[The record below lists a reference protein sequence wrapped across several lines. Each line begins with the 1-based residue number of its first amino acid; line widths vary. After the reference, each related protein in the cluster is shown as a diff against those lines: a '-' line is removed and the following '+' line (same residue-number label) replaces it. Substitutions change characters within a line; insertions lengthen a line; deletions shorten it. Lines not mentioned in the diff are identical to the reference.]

1 LNIHHYAVRLP
12 AALAIATM
20 FAACGG
26 GGGNPTSVPGKVDT
40 PATPTPTPTPT
51 PGDTRPDGCK
61 AYIVADKTVAA
72 GKTGGASVLSCGGP
86 LADVSWTQVSG
97 PAVTLQAARSPT
109 VSFETREKGLIVLRA
124 DLVLA
129 DGTRL
134 SLSTEVSV
142 GDAPAGS
149 FISLRADHSVRPE
162 VQTSVRAWPT
172 LAGGDSVASIVWTQV
187 GGPTVKMD
195 TENRQLLMFKA
206 PASASDVVLRFRATM
221 TTSGGTTDSDEV
233 LISLDQQV
241 AGNADALFDTPT
253 ARVHAYRQAG
263 AYAGVLAKCSYDVK
277 VYYAS
282 SSNNTL
288 CASQV
293 LPPLQTEAGP
303 GVVPSVAQIMG
314 RVLVS
319 HDFLGANFE
328 QFLLTQDP
336 DSDFRRLLA
345 SVSTIV
351 IGSHVRPSFYSA
363 GTGAI
368 YLDAN
373 NLWLTAEQR
382 DVVTEVP
389 DYRSAFDD
397 DLNFIPLGRSVKN
410 NEYARRSFPSTAR
423 ATRNT
428 DDLLYDLGR
437 LLYHELAHAN
447 DFLPSVNRAMN
458 PERSIWEN
466 IAVRVGTRTLPSDAL
481 DDQYPLQSAEMLG
494 MGQVL
499 YQGASASA
507 LQKGYTAAQIG
518 GFFGADRA
526 SDDYAYS
533 IYQSDSSR
541 EDLAM
546 LFEEFMM
553 SYRHNVRYDVAY
565 ANQTSGSDLV
575 LGWGERGRIAE
586 AAIKPRIK
594 LVLQRIAP
602 WIDAS
607 AVDRLPAPI
616 MMKPGA
622 SWEANLVLNPSSLAK
637 RSALRVESADERA
650 ARLKGDIRQRERHG
664 KMTPTGGQP

>member
-1 LNIHHYAVRLP
+1 MNIQQYAVRLP
-12 AALAIATM
+12 AALAIATL

-40 PATPTPTPTPT
+40 PSTPTPTPT
-51 PGDTRPDGCK
+51 PGDVKPDGCK

-72 GKTGGASVLSCGGP
+72 GKAGGASVLSCGAP
-86 LADVSWTQVSG
+86 LADVSWSQVSG
-97 PAVTLQAARSPT
+97 PAVTLQAARTPT
-109 VSFETREKGLIVLRA
+109 VSFETREKGVIVLRA
-124 DLVLA
+124 DVILA
-129 DGTRL
+129 DGAPL
-134 SLSTEVSV
+134 SLTTEVTV

-149 FISLRADHSVRPE
+149 FINLRADHSVRPN

-172 LAGGDSVASIVWTQV
+172 LTGTDTVASIVWTQV
-187 GGPTVKMD
+187 GGPTVTMD
-195 TENRQLLMFKA
+195 TANRQLLMFKA
-206 PASASDVVLRFRATM
+206 PASSTDAALRFRATM
-221 TTSGGTTDSDEV
+221 TTSAGVTDSDEV
-233 LISLDQQV
+233 LISLDQQ
-241 AGNADALFDTPT
+241 APGNTDTLFDAPT
-253 ARVHAYRQAG
+253 ARVHPYRQAS
-263 AYAGVLAKCSYDVK
+263 AYAGVLAKCTYDVK
-277 VYYAS
+277 VYYAT

-288 CASQV
+288 CSAQV

-303 GVVPSVAQIMG
+303 GVVPSVAQVMG

-373 NLWLTAEQR
+373 NLWLSAEQR

-410 NEYARRSFPSTAR
+410 NEYARRSYPSTAR
-423 ATRNT
+423 VSRNT
-428 DDLLYDLGR
+428 EDLLYDLGR

-447 DFLPSVNRAMN
+447 DFLPTVNRVLN
-458 PERSIWEN
+458 PQRSIWDN
-466 IAVRVGTRTLPSDAL
+466 IAERVGNRTLPSDAL
-481 DDQYPLQSAEMLG
+481 AAQYPLQSAEMLG

-499 YQGASASA
+499 YQGETATAV
-507 LQKGYTAAQIG
+507 QKAYTAAEIG
-518 GFFGADRA
+518 SFFGADRA

-533 IYQSDSSR
+533 IYKSDSSR

-565 ANQTSGSDLV
+565 ANQTTGTDLII
-575 LGWGERGRIAE
+575 GWGQRGRIGE

-602 WIDAS
+602 WIDVT
-607 AVDRLPAPI
+607 AVDRLPAPV

-622 SWEANLVLNPSSLAK
+622 SWEANLVLNPSSVAK
-637 RSALRVESADERA
+637 RSALRIESPDERA
-650 ARLKGDIRQRERHG
+650 TRLKSDIRQHERHG
-664 KMTPTGGQP
+664 KMTPDVRQP

>member
-1 LNIHHYAVRLP
+1 
-12 AALAIATM
+12 M
-20 FAACGG
+20 
-26 GGGNPTSVPGKVDT
+26 
-40 PATPTPTPTPT
+40 
-51 PGDTRPDGCK
+51 
-61 AYIVADKTVAA
+61 ADKTVAA
-72 GKTGGASVLSCGGP
+72 GKAGGASVLSCGGP
-86 LADVSWTQVSG
+86 LADVSWSQVSG

-109 VSFETREKGLIVLRA
+109 VSFETREKGVIVLRA
-124 DLVLA
+124 DVTLA
-129 DGTRL
+129 DGARL
-134 SLSTEVSV
+134 SLSTEVTV

-149 FISLRADHSVRPE
+149 FINLRADHSVRPG

-172 LAGGDSVASIVWTQV
+172 LSGGDTIASIVWTQV
-187 GGPTVKMD
+187 GGPTVTMD
-195 TENRQLLMFKA
+195 AKDQLLMFKA
-206 PASASDVVLRFRATM
+206 PTSGTDVALRFRATM
-221 TTSGGTTDSDEV
+221 TTSSGVKDSDDV

-241 AGNADALFDTPT
+241 PGNADTLFNTPT
-253 ARVHAYRQAG
+253 ARVHPYRQAS
-263 AYAGVLAKCSYDVK
+263 AYAGVLAKCAYDVK
-277 VYYAS
+277 VYYDT

-288 CASQV
+288 CRAQE
-293 LPPLQTEAGP
+293 LPPLQTEAGV

-336 DSDFRRLLA
+336 NSDFRRLLA
-345 SVSTIV
+345 STSAIV

-373 NLWLTAEQR
+373 NLWLSAEQR

-410 NEYARRSFPSTAR
+410 NEQARRSYPST
-423 ATRNT
+423 TRVT
-428 DDLLYDLGR
+428 RTTEDLLYDLGR

-447 DFLPSVNRAMN
+447 DFLPSVNRAVN
-458 PERSIWEN
+458 PQRSIWEN
-466 IAVRVGTRTLPSDAL
+466 IAERVGSRTLPSDAL
-481 DDQYPLQSAEMLG
+481 AVQYPLQSAEMLA

-499 YQGASASA
+499 YQGETATAA
-507 LQKGYTAAQIG
+507 QKSYTAAEIG

-533 IYQSDSSR
+533 VNKGDSSR

-565 ANQTSGSDLV
+565 ANQTTGSEPII
-575 LGWGERGRIAE
+575 GWGQRGRIGE
-586 AAIKPRIK
+586 AAIRPRVK
-594 LVLQRIAP
+594 LVLERIAP
-602 WIDAS
+602 WIDVT
-607 AVDRLPAPI
+607 AVDRLPAPL

-622 SWEANLVLNPSSLAK
+622 SWEANLVLNPSSMAK
-637 RSALRVESADERA
+637 RSALRIESSEERA
-650 ARLKGDIRQRERHG
+650 ARLKGDIKRRERHG
-664 KMTPTGGQP
+664 KMTPDARQP

>member
-1 LNIHHYAVRLP
+1 MNIHHYAVRLP
-12 AALAIATM
+12 AALAIATL

-26 GGGNPTSVPGKVDT
+26 GGGNPTSVPGKDT
-40 PATPTPTPTPT
+40 PVTPVPTPTPT
-51 PGDTRPDGCK
+51 PGDVKPDGCK

-72 GKTGGASVLSCGGP
+72 GKAGGASVLSCGAP
-86 LADVSWTQVSG
+86 LADVSWSQVSG
-97 PAVTLQAARSPT
+97 PAVTLQAARTPT
-109 VSFETREKGLIVLRA
+109 VSFETREKGVIVLRA
-124 DLVLA
+124 DVTLA
-129 DGTRL
+129 DGASL
-134 SLSTEVSV
+134 SLSTEVTV

-149 FISLRADHSVRPE
+149 FISLRADHSMRPE

-172 LAGGDSVASIVWTQV
+172 LSTGDSVASIVWTQV

-195 TENRQLLMFKA
+195 TDNRQLLMFKA
-206 PASASDVVLRFRATM
+206 PASTTDVVLRFRATM
-221 TTSGGTTDSDEV
+221 TTSGGVTDSDEV
-233 LISLDQQV
+233 LISLDPQ
-241 AGNADALFDTPT
+241 APGNADALFDTPT
-253 ARVHAYRQAG
+253 ARVHPYRQAST
-263 AYAGVLAKCSYDVK
+263 YASVLARCTYDVK
-277 VYYAS
+277 VYYS
-282 SSNNTL
+282 TSSNNSL
-288 CASQV
+288 CSALV
-293 LPPLQTEAGP
+293 LPPLQTEAGV

-328 QFLLTQDP
+328 QFLLTQDAN
-336 DSDFRRLLA
+336 SDFRRLLA

-389 DYRSAFDD
+389 DYRSTFDD
-397 DLNFIPLGRSVKN
+397 DLNFIPLGRSVKDN
-410 NEYARRSFPSTAR
+410 AYARRSYPSTAR
-423 ATRNT
+423 VTRTT
-428 DDLLYDLGR
+428 DELLFDLGR

-458 PERSIWEN
+458 PQRSIWDN
-466 IAVRVGTRTLPSDAL
+466 IAERVGSRSLPSDLLAE
-481 DDQYPLQSAEMLG
+481 QYPLQSAEMLG

-499 YQGASASA
+499 YQGATA
-507 LQKGYTAAQIG
+507 TAAQKAYTAGEIG
-518 GFFGADRA
+518 AFFGADRA

-533 IYQSDSSR
+533 IFQGDSSR

-565 ANQTSGSDLV
+565 ANQTSGSDLIV
-575 LGWGERGRIAE
+575 GWGQRGRVGE
-586 AAIKPRIK
+586 PAIKPRIK

-616 MMKPGA
+616 MLKPGA
-622 SWEANLVLNPSSLAK
+622 SWEASLVLNPSSLAR
-637 RSALRVESADERA
+637 RSALRVESAEERA
-650 ARLKGDIRQRERHG
+650 ARLTDDRKPRERHG
-664 KMTPTGGQP
+664 KMTPDGRQP

>member
-1 LNIHHYAVRLP
+1 
-12 AALAIATM
+12 M
-20 FAACGG
+20 
-26 GGGNPTSVPGKVDT
+26 
-40 PATPTPTPTPT
+40 
-51 PGDTRPDGCK
+51 
-61 AYIVADKTVAA
+61 ADKTVAA
-72 GKTGGASVLSCGGP
+72 GKAGGASVLSCGGP
-86 LADVSWTQVSG
+86 LADVSWSQVSG

-109 VSFETREKGLIVLRA
+109 VSFETREKGVIVLRA
-124 DLVLA
+124 DVVLA
-129 DGTRL
+129 DGARL
-134 SLSTEVSV
+134 SLSTEVTV

-149 FISLRADHSVRPE
+149 FINLRADHSVRPN

-172 LAGGDSVASIVWTQV
+172 LTGGDTIASIVWTQV
-187 GGPTVKMD
+187 SGPTVTMD
-195 TENRQLLMFKA
+195 AKDKLLMFKA
-206 PASASDVVLRFRATM
+206 PTSGTDVALRFRATM
-221 TTSGGTTDSDEV
+221 TTSSGLKDSDDV

-241 AGNADALFDTPT
+241 PGNADTLFSTPT
-253 ARVHAYRQAG
+253 ARVHPYRQAS
-263 AYAGVLAKCSYDVK
+263 AYAGVLAKCTYDVK
-277 VYYAS
+277 VYYDT

-288 CASQV
+288 CRAQE
-293 LPPLQTEAGP
+293 LPPLQTEAGV

-328 QFLLTQDP
+328 QFLMTQDP

-345 SVSTIV
+345 STSAIV

-373 NLWLTAEQR
+373 NLWLSAEQR

-410 NEYARRSFPSTAR
+410 NENARRSYPSTAR
-423 ATRNT
+423 VTRTT

-447 DFLPSVNRAMN
+447 DFLPSVNRAVN
-458 PERSIWEN
+458 PQRSIWEN
-466 IAVRVGTRTLPSDAL
+466 IAERVGSRTLPSDAL
-481 DDQYPLQSAEMLG
+481 AVQYPLQSAEMLA

-499 YQGASASA
+499 YQGETATAA
-507 LQKGYTAAQIG
+507 QKSYTAAEIG

-533 IYQSDSSR
+533 VYKSDSSR

-553 SYRHNVRYDVAY
+553 SYRHNVYYDVAY
-565 ANQTSGSDLV
+565 ANQPTGSELII
-575 LGWGERGRIAE
+575 GWGQRGRIGE
-586 AAIKPRIK
+586 ATIRPRVK
-594 LVLQRIAP
+594 LVLERIAP
-602 WIDAS
+602 WIDLT
-607 AVDRLPAPI
+607 AVDRLPAPV

-622 SWEANLVLNPSSLAK
+622 SWEANLALYPSGMAK
-637 RSALRVESADERA
+637 RSALRIESSEERA
-650 ARLKGDIRQRERHG
+650 ARLKADIKPRERHG
-664 KMTPTGGQP
+664 KMTPDARQP

>member
-1 LNIHHYAVRLP
+1 MNIHQYAVRLP
-12 AALAIATM
+12 AALAIATL

-26 GGGNPTSVPGKVDT
+26 GGGNPSNVPGKVD
-40 PATPTPTPTPT
+40 TPTPTPTPT
-51 PGDTRPDGCK
+51 PMPTPGDGKPDGCK

-72 GKTGGASVLSCGGP
+72 GKAGGASVLSCGGP
-86 LADVSWTQVSG
+86 LADVSWSQVSG
-97 PAVTLQAARSPT
+97 PAVTLQAARAPT
-109 VSFETREKGLIVLRA
+109 VSFETREKGVIVLRA
-124 DLVLA
+124 DVTLA
-129 DGTRL
+129 DGARL
-134 SLSTEVSV
+134 ALTTEVTVS
-142 GDAPAGS
+142 DAPAGS
-149 FISLRADHSVRPE
+149 FINLRADHSVRPG

-172 LAGGDSVASIVWTQV
+172 LAEGDSVASIVWTQV
-187 GGPTVKMD
+187 GGPAVTMD
-195 TENRQLLMFKA
+195 TDNRQLLMFKA
-206 PASASDVVLRFRATM
+206 PASGTDVALRFRATM
-221 TTSGGTTDSDEV
+221 TTSGGVKDSDEV

-241 AGNADALFDTPT
+241 AGNADSLFDAPT

-263 AYAGVLAKCSYDVK
+263 AYAGVLARCTYDVK
-277 VYYAS
+277 VYYATS
-282 SSNNTL
+282 ANNTL
-288 CASQV
+288 CRAQE
-293 LPPLQTEAGP
+293 LPPLQTEAGV

-345 SVSTIV
+345 STSAIV

-397 DLNFIPLGRSVKN
+397 ELNFIPLGRSVKN
-410 NEYARRSFPSTAR
+410 NEYARRSYPST
-423 ATRNT
+423 TRMTRTT
-428 DDLLYDLGR
+428 DDLMFDLGR

-447 DFLPSVNRAMN
+447 DFLPSVNRAIN
-458 PERSIWEN
+458 PQRSIWEN
-466 IAVRVGTRTLPSDAL
+466 IAERVGGRTLPSDAL
-481 DDQYPLQSAEMLG
+481 ASQYPLQSAEMLG

-499 YQGASASA
+499 YQGQTATPV
-507 LQKGYTAAQIG
+507 QKAYTAAEVG
-518 GFFGADRA
+518 SFFGADRA

-533 IYQSDSSR
+533 IYKTDSSR

-565 ANQTSGSDLV
+565 ANQTTGSDLV
-575 LGWGERGRIAE
+575 IGWGQRGRIGE

-607 AVDRLPAPI
+607 AVDRLPAPV

-622 SWEANLVLNPSSLAK
+622 SWEANLVLNPSSMAK
-637 RSALRVESADERA
+637 QSALRVESADERA
-650 ARLKGDIRQRERHG
+650 ARLKGDIKQRERHG
-664 KMTPTGGQP
+664 KMTP

>member
-1 LNIHHYAVRLP
+1 
-12 AALAIATM
+12 M
-20 FAACGG
+20 
-26 GGGNPTSVPGKVDT
+26 
-40 PATPTPTPTPT
+40 
-51 PGDTRPDGCK
+51 
-61 AYIVADKTVAA
+61 ADKTVAA
-72 GKTGGASVLSCGGP
+72 GKAGGASVLSCGAP

-97 PAVTLQAARSPT
+97 PAVTLQAARTPT
-109 VSFETREKGLIVLRA
+109 VSFETREKGVIVLRA
-124 DLVLA
+124 DVTLA
-129 DGTRL
+129 DGARL
-134 SLSTEVSV
+134 SLSTEVTV

-172 LAGGDSVASIVWTQV
+172 LSGNDSVASIVWTQV
-187 GGPTVKMD
+187 GGPAVKMD
-195 TENRQLLMFKA
+195 TANRQLLMFKA
-206 PASASDVVLRFRATM
+206 PASATDVALRFRATM
-221 TTSGGTTDSDEV
+221 TTSAGVTDSDEV
-233 LISLDQQV
+233 LIGLDPQ
-241 AGNADALFDTPT
+241 APGNADTLFDTPT

-263 AYAGVLAKCSYDVK
+263 AYAGVLARCTYDVK

-282 SSNNTL
+282 AANNSL
-288 CASQV
+288 CSAQV
-293 LPPLQTEAGP
+293 LPPLQTEAGV

-336 DSDFRRLLA
+336 NSDFRRLLA
-345 SVSTIV
+345 SVSAIV

-373 NLWLTAEQR
+373 NLWLSAEQR

-389 DYRSAFDD
+389 DYRSSFDD

-410 NEYARRSFPSTAR
+410 NDYARRSYPSTSR
-423 ATRNT
+423 VTRTT
-428 DDLLYDLGR
+428 DELLFDLGR

-458 PERSIWEN
+458 LQRTIWDN
-466 IAVRVGTRTLPSDAL
+466 IAERVGSRTLPSDAL
-481 DDQYPLQSAEMLG
+481 ASQYPLQSAEMLG

-499 YQGASASA
+499 YQGATATA
-507 LQKGYTAAQIG
+507 LQKGYTAAEIG

-565 ANQTSGSDLV
+565 ANQSAGNDLV
-575 LGWGERGRIAE
+575 LGWGQRGRIAE
-586 AAIKPRIK
+586 PAIKPRIK

-602 WIDAS
+602 WIDPA
-607 AVDRLPAPI
+607 AVDSLPAPV
-616 MMKPGA
+616 MMQPGA
-622 SWEANLVLNPSSLAK
+622 RWDATLALNPSGLAR
-637 RSALRVESADERA
+637 RSALRIESSDERA
-650 ARLKGDIRQRERHG
+650 ARLKNDIRQRERHG
-664 KMTPTGGQP
+664 RMTPDGRQP